1 MSRVEIIG
9 FAGLRELR
17 LELDLDLPQPART
30 VKAAIA
36 ATLAPEFSQ
45 ADLLARSAL
54 GTETALYRDDDC
66 IPAGTRQLA
75 LLPPVSGG

>member
-17 LELDLDLPQPART
+17 LELDLDLPQPARA

-36 ATLAPEFSQ
+36 AALAPASPQ
-45 ADLLARSAL
+45 VDLLARSAL

-66 IPAGTRQLA
+66 IPAGTLQLA